1 MADKY
6 PGRGGRGGR
15 NGSRTRAASSI
26 KRKNNDD
33 IQTSKAK
40 KSIEGSMASE
50 IREKSQGSREEEV
63 SRNNGG
69 DRGGSNGSRT
79 RSASCTK
86 RKQFEEVQSEKSQK
100 PMEDDDSV
108 MEDTDK
114 DNNGL
119 KDKAS
124 TLLAGETSNIPTTGL
139 KSTGL
144 ETQETDHEGYES
156 DATDKTSKRSSKYR
170 TRISVN
176 FFVPPSENEADQK
189 LYIAARKWMVKMAES
204 DNSVALLPWWD
215 SDMGENVISSF
226 KDIPTSLFMF
236 KKYFQRANPNEKGGK
251 VYTDL
256 YLAHS
261 KPIAEIQGDL
271 SWWLKKEKID
281 IFLKEIQS
289 EATSRLGWLLFS
301 FSGIHIKTLTDEIS
315 IMTGV
320 TIAGRFKPILTDKW
334 NPDIDSKKRLKAV
347 HLETARKD
355 ERKAKIGLKKLYG
368 SASKSF
374 PLGIRMRLVAEYKDV
389 KGNINSIKKIANL
402 RAKQTH
408 FLAALENDS
417 SDEILNLDIQ
427 HSTLK
432 TSLREMIMEIQTWGE
447 TPSNLFHAVNQAW
460 RGDKMI
466 FSFIPSHANE
476 AKMIVDGLIPYLK
489 SKHGDEVLDFFSPD
503 ACLAKDD
510 WSWDEEKKMIMNPMG
525 KDLENIDAA
534 DNDYNFVIEMEGD
547 EKEET
552 TNKLLGFMPQ
562 AAVELTQNHLE
573 RVVTGLDDDSIST
586 IGNGTVASRRWTPR
600 TIMATPRDSP
610 TGRSAS
616 SGLSVSEQ
624 SYSTMNSRVSQ
635 IEEKLTSLEV
645 NITNAMNKSLEALL
659 EKLAAQNNKPAGGKS
674 GKND

>member
-1 MADKY
+1 MADKS
-6 PGRGGRGGR
+6 PGRGDRGGR
-15 NGSRTRAASSI
+15 NGSRSRAASCI

-33 IQTSKAK
+33 ERTSKAK

-86 RKQFEEVQSEKSQK
+86 RKQFEEVQSKKSQK

-144 ETQETDHEGYES
+144 ETHETDHEGYES

-489 SKHGDEVLDFFSPD
+489 SKHDDEVLDFFSPD

-659 EKLAAQNNKPAGGKS
+659 EKLAPQNNKPAGGKS
-674 GKND
+674 GKID

>member
-15 NGSRTRAASSI
+15 NGSRSRAASCI

-33 IQTSKAK
+33 VQTSKAK

-50 IREKSQGSREEEV
+50 IIEKSQGSREEEV
-63 SRNNGG
+63 SRSNGG

-86 RKQFEEVQSEKSQK
+86 RKQFEEVQSKKSQK
-100 PMEDDDSV
+100 PMEDDDIV

-119 KDKAS
+119 K
-124 TLLAGETSNIPTTGL
+124 LAGETSNIPTTGL

-144 ETQETDHEGYES
+144 ETQETEHEGYES

-355 ERKAKIGLKKLYG
+355 ERTAKIGLKKLYG

-659 EKLAAQNNKPAGGKS
+659 EKLAPQNNKPAGGKS
-674 GKND
+674 GKSD

>member
-15 NGSRTRAASSI
+15 NGSRSRAASSI
-26 KRKNNDD
+26 KRKTNDD
-33 IQTSKAK
+33 VQTSKAK

-50 IREKSQGSREEEV
+50 IIEKSQGSREEEV

-86 RKQFEEVQSEKSQK
+86 RKQFEEVQSKKSQK
-100 PMEDDDSV
+100 PMEDDDIV

-119 KDKAS
+119 K
-124 TLLAGETSNIPTTGL
+124 LAGETSNIPTTGL

-144 ETQETDHEGYES
+144 ETQETEHEGYES

-355 ERKAKIGLKKLYG
+355 ERTAKIGLKKLYG

-659 EKLAAQNNKPAGGKS
+659 EKLAPQNNKPAGGKS
-674 GKND
+674 GKSD

>member
-1 MADKY
+1 
-6 PGRGGRGGR
+6 
-15 NGSRTRAASSI
+15 
-26 KRKNNDD
+26 
-33 IQTSKAK
+33 
-40 KSIEGSMASE
+40 
-50 IREKSQGSREEEV
+50 
-63 SRNNGG
+63 
-69 DRGGSNGSRT
+69 
-79 RSASCTK
+79 
-86 RKQFEEVQSEKSQK
+86 
-100 PMEDDDSV
+100 
-108 MEDTDK
+108 
-114 DNNGL
+114 
-119 KDKAS
+119 
-124 TLLAGETSNIPTTGL
+124 
-139 KSTGL
+139 
-144 ETQETDHEGYES
+144 
-156 DATDKTSKRSSKYR
+156 
-170 TRISVN
+170 
-176 FFVPPSENEADQK
+176 
-189 LYIAARKWMVKMAES
+189 
-204 DNSVALLPWWD
+204 
-215 SDMGENVISSF
+215 
-226 KDIPTSLFMF
+226 
-236 KKYFQRANPNEKGGK
+236 
-251 VYTDL
+251 
-256 YLAHS
+256 
-261 KPIAEIQGDL
+261 
-271 SWWLKKEKID
+271 
-281 IFLKEIQS
+281 
-289 EATSRLGWLLFS
+289 
-301 FSGIHIKTLTDEIS
+301 
-315 IMTGV
+315 MTGV

-355 ERKAKIGLKKLYG
+355 ERTAKIGLKKLYG

-610 TGRSAS
+610 AGRSAS

-659 EKLAAQNNKPAGGKS
+659 EKLAPQNNKPAGGKS
-674 GKND
+674 GKSD